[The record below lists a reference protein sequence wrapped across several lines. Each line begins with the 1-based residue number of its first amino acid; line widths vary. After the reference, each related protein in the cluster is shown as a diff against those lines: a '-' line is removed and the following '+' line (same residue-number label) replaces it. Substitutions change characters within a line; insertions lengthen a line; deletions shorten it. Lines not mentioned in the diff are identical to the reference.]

1 MKRFEEIL
9 IFLLIPFDKS
19 QHQVKVSKTIFQGTL
34 KHDFYIEIM
43 ILFNHSDFKI
53 HFHLMNKLRP
63 YNMHYG
69 IRSAYL
75 KLRFIVILKRI
86 IPFNDLDFKYG
97 LIAHF

>member
-1 MKRFEEIL
+1 M
-9 IFLLIPFDKS
+9 
-19 QHQVKVSKTIFQGTL
+19 FQGTL
-34 KHDFYIEIM
+34 KHYFYIEIM
-43 ILFNHSDFKI
+43 ILLNHNDFNI

-86 IPFNDLDFKYG
+86 IPFSDLDFKYS